1 MSYNN
6 LSDKQLREMLFAN
19 GSVGSKKEAKERVA
33 RMSKEDKEK
42 LSNAIHKQ
50 AKQELK
56 DN

>member
-42 LSNAIHKQ
+42 LSNSIHKQ

>member
-33 RMSKEDKEK
+33 RMSKEDKTK
-42 LSNAIHKQ
+42 LSNSIHKQ